1 MKTIS
6 FAVIAAVLFTICCCK
21 KSSFNT
27 ATDLN
32 SGLVL
37 RYEFANSLADSSG
50 NNFNGTSDTAI
61 DFVPDRFN
69 RMNNAVRFNGGIHN
83 SYFLI
88 PAMGGKQ
95 IKNSFAISCWF
106 TITAVNTVNVLYK
119 TDVSGGV
126 ESGTTLMVN
135 NGRLRIIF
143 GDGMLGTEEI
153 DDATA
158 LNANTWYQV
167 VVTANGIGNVQ
178 VYLNGFLTY
187 DSRLRSSIPNIG
199 AIDLSSSSTEVQGL
213 MGGLSAFAS
222 SNAKLDDFRIYNR
235 PLTASEVLLLYKYR
249 P

>member
-6 FAVIAAVLFTICCCK
+6 FAAITAVLFTICGCK

-27 ATDLN
+27 ANNMN

-37 RYEFANSLADSSG
+37 RYEFANNLADSSG

-69 RMNNAVRFNGGIHN
+69 RMNNAVRFNGGTHN

-88 PAMGGKQ
+88 PVMGDKQ
-95 IKNSFAISCWF
+95 IKDTFAVSCWF
-106 TITAVNTVNVLYK
+106 TITAVNTVNMLYK
-119 TDVSGGV
+119 TDVDGGV
-126 ESGTTLMVN
+126 ESGTTLLVN
-135 NGRLRIIF
+135 NGRLRVIF

-158 LNANTWYQV
+158 LNANTWYHV

-199 AIDLSSSSTEVQGL
+199 AIDLSSSSTQVQGL
-213 MGGLSAFAS
+213 MGGLLSFAG